1 MSLDEG
7 GEPPCYQHL
16 LEGDHEVVRL
26 RAIAESAAR
35 DATGALWSMRPDGDL
50 NANLV
55 RLGPSGVI
63 DAHRNDERDVL
74 VVVLSGAG
82 VITID
87 DSVLG
92 VETEDLVHIPRE
104 SERSIR
110 AGERGLVYLTVHQN
124 RGPLTIRP
132 SSGRPHSS

>member
-1 MSLDEG
+1 MSTDEG
-7 GEPPCYQHL
+7 GEAPCYLHL
-16 LEGDHEVVRL
+16 LEGGHEVVRL
-26 RAIAESAAR
+26 RAIAESAPD
-35 DATGALWSMRPDGDL
+35 DAVGALWSLPSDAEL

-55 RLGPSGVI
+55 RLRPSGAI

-74 VVVLSGAG
+74 VVVLAGAG

-87 DSVLG
+87 DSVLA
-92 VETEDLVHIPRE
+92 VEAEDLVHIPRR

-110 AGERGLVYLTVHQN
+110 AGERGLLYLTVHQN

-132 SSGRPHSS
+132 HSG